1 MARNLLLI
9 HCHDLGRHLGC
20 YGERTVVTPNLDW
33 FAAEGTLF
41 ERAFSTAPHC
51 SPARASLFTGTYPQ
65 TNGVLGLTHSPFD
78 WDLRDPSSHLAHRLR
93 ERGFHTALVGV
104 QHESRV
110 LTDAEVAARLG
121 FDDLQS
127 GGDRDVVVER
137 TRLALDQSVADGR
150 PFYLQVGFHEPHR
163 TATSKDAPGVMG
175 FLGETFGPDSSLG
188 VDVPRHLIDDAGAR
202 EEIAELQGAVRH
214 MDEGVGQVLD
224 HLEWLG
230 LADDTVVVFTTDHGL
245 ALPRAK
251 CTLYD
256 PGLGVALMVRVPDR
270 PTWSGRRVATMV
282 SHVDLLP
289 TLFDLLGLS
298 VPEDIEGTL
307 LTPIVEQVSSGRTH
321 TFGQLTHHTYYDP
334 KRSVRSATH
343 KLIANFSNAPRA
355 MDSTQSW
362 VHRSR
367 PVDLTTSTVPTSP
380 DFELY
385 DVVED
390 PDELRNLAGEPHL
403 QDVFDALAA
412 TLLGWMTSVDDRLLT
427 DTPLTRRQSLV
438 LDSLRERAGRADT
451 STGTTT
457 GASTDI
463 RANPH
468 DSVVTA

>member
-20 YGERTVVTPNLDW
+20 YGEKTVASPNLDW

-41 ERAFSTAPHC
+41 ERAFATAPHC

-78 WDLRDPSSHLAHRLR
+78 WDLRDPASHLAHQLR
-93 ERGFHTALVGV
+93 DRGFRTALVGV

-110 LTDAEVAARLG
+110 LPDADVAARLG
-121 FDDLQS
+121 FDELES

-137 TRLALDQSVADGR
+137 TRAALDRAVSDDR

-175 FLGETFGPDSSLG
+175 FLGETFGPDTSLG
-188 VDVPRHLIDDAGAR
+188 VDVPAHLIDDAGAR

-214 MDEGVGQVLD
+214 MDEGVGLVLD
-224 HLEWLG
+224 HLERLG

-256 PGLGVALMVRVPDR
+256 PGLGVALMIRVPDR
-270 PTWSGRRVATMV
+270 PTWGGRRVPTMV
-282 SHVDLLP
+282 SHVDLVP
-289 TLFDLLGLS
+289 TLFDLLGHRAPADLQGS
-298 VPEDIEGTL
+298 A
-307 LTPIVEQVSSGRTH
+307 LTPLIESVAPGRTH

-380 DFELY
+380 AFELY
-385 DVVED
+385 DLVND
-390 PDELRNLAGEPHL
+390 PDELRDLTREPEL
-403 QDVFDALAA
+403 QDVFDELAGQ
-412 TLLGWMTSVDDRLLT
+412 LLRWMESVGDRLLT
-427 DTPLTRRQSLV
+427 DVPLSRRQGLV
-438 LDSLRERAGRADT
+438 LTSLRQRASRARTPADT
-451 STGTTT
+451 HEPVTT
-457 GASTDI
+457 
-463 RANPH
+463 
-468 DSVVTA
+468 V